1 MLCLYHCQAENHEM
15 IIDAASKGIECARV
29 TMNEID
35 RQGIPSTRES
45 GGIHCR
51 YASKYNK
58 FARKLAHD
66 IYGDLWPP
74 AGRSAAQKR
83 CTKAQ
88 LLQRNLD
95 LEAKV
100 ESLQQELV
108 KCNVSM
114 HQSRAEVSA
123 HHIV

>member
-15 IIDAASKGIECARV
+15 IKDAAFKGNECAWLI
-29 TMNEID
+29 MKEID
-35 RQGIPSTRES
+35 QEGQPSTRES

-51 YASKYNK
+51 YASKYTR

-66 IYGDLWPP
+66 IYGDPLP
-74 AGRSAAQKR
+74 GRQKR
-83 CTKAQ
+83 STKAQ
-88 LLQRNLD
+88 LLQRNID

-100 ESLQQELV
+100 ESLQRELV
-108 KCNVSM
+108 ECKALMN
-114 HQSRAEVSA
+114 QSRAEVSA